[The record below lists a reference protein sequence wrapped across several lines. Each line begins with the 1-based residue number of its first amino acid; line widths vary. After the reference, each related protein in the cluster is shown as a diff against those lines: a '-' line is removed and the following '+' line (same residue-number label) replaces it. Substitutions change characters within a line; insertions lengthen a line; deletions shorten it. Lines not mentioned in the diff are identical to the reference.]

1 MEEPDRAASVQ
12 ILKNEQSKTN
22 GVPSREP
29 GRSRPGGDP
38 QAEGWIKSMQRF
50 REHTVN
56 QVRQKEASGSASE
69 QDRRA
74 LARKTDKFLSVEEGL
89 RKYIDRH
96 KERSHK

>member
-12 ILKNEQSKTN
+12 ILENKQSRTN

-29 GRSRPGGDP
+29 GRSRLGGDP
-38 QAEGWIKSMQRF
+38 QVEGWIKSMQKF

-56 QVRQKEASGSASE
+56 HMRQNEASSSASK

-74 LARKTDKFLSVEEGL
+74 LARKTDRFLSAEEGL
-89 RKYIDRH
+89 
-96 KERSHK
+96 